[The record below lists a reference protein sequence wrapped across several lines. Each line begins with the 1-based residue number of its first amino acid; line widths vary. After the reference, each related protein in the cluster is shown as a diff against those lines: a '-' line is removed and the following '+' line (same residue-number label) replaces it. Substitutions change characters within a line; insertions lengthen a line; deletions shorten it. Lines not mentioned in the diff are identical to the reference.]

1 MNKFIKLTNE
11 QDYLD
16 FSSKTNGLH
25 DGYIISADYKHP
37 VIVEDGRYVI
47 TLPDLTLR
55 ILVTSM
61 IGRPVVEIH
70 FGGVLDMRISGGYND
85 IFGFTMKWGRFT
97 MKWGATNN
105 QLRTWG
111 IPNNQLCETYVQ
123 WCTAFEFDWENHS
136 METDSHTTYVI
147 ACDAEW
153 RFTEDYHGTEI

>member
-1 MNKFIKLTNE
+1 MNKFIQLNNE

-16 FSSKTNGLH
+16 FSSQTNGLH

-61 IGRPVVEIH
+61 KDRPVVEIH
-70 FGGVLDMRISGGYND
+70 FGGVLDMRISDGYSD
-85 IFGFTMKWGRFT
+85 IFGFTMKWGGRNDPLHE
-97 MKWGATNN
+97 K
-105 QLRTWG
+105 
-111 IPNNQLCETYVQ
+111 YVQ
-123 WCTAFEFDWENHS
+123 WCTELSSVFDWEKHS
-136 METDSHTTYVI
+136 KETDSHTTYVI